1 MKKFKRG
8 KRTNLQRYQSLVQCR
23 SKNDEED
30 FENSQEVFMENNGTF
45 SISTETQ
52 SKDILLLRGL

>member
-8 KRTNLQRYQSLVQCR
+8 KGMNLQRYQSLVQCR

-30 FENSQEVFMENNGTF
+30 NENSQEVFMENNGTF

>member
-1 MKKFKRG
+1 M
-8 KRTNLQRYQSLVQCR
+8 NLQRYQSLVQCR

-30 FENSQEVFMENNGTF
+30 FEDSQEVFMENNGTF